1 MSLPLETLI
10 KNKSIVV
17 DNTKTAI
24 SRIAQSFKFDA
35 IREYNQ
41 AYKELYHKEISASH
55 FDELLGLTNAQLS
68 AQTAI
73 LQLRAEI
80 QNELDY

>member
-1 MSLPLETLI
+1 MSLEQLI
-10 KNKSIVV
+10 KEKSIIV
-17 DNTKTAI
+17 NSTKTAI
-24 SRIAQSFKFDA
+24 SRIAQSFKFDS

-41 AYKELYHKEISASH
+41 AHKDLYYKDITQVQFL
-55 FDELLGLTNAQLS
+55 ELLELTNAQLT

-80 QNELDY
+80 RDELED